1 MKSVFLVVPA
11 FLIAGTAL
19 AQQDRRS
26 PLDPKA
32 KVPAAEYRS
41 ALEGYRPFTEQDLAD
56 WRRSNDQ
63 VGAAGGH
70 AGLLRGPGTRE
81 SANGPAEKPAAPR
94 RHGGHK

>member
-1 MKSVFLVVPA
+1 MNFAFLVVPA

-19 AQQDRRS
+19 AQEERRS

-32 KVPAAEYRS
+32 KVPPTEYRS
-41 ALEGYRPFTEQDLAD
+41 ALEGYRPFAEQDLAD

-70 AGLLRGPGTRE
+70 AGLLQGPGTRE
-81 SANGPAEKPAAPR
+81 SSGGPK
-94 RHGGHK
+94 

>member
-19 AQQDRRS
+19 AQEERRS
-26 PLDPKA
+26 PLDPET
-32 KVPAAEYRS
+32 KVPPAGYRS
-41 ALEGYRPFTEQDLAD
+41 GFQGYRPFTEQELAN
-56 WRRSNDQ
+56 WRRSNEE

-70 AGLLRGPGTRE
+70 AGLLRGQRAGV
-81 SANGPAEKPAAPR
+81 PAEKPSEPR